1 MLALAGSLNAATLA
15 TVNGAAV
22 TDDIVPDEAKAQ
34 FNANPALKKQFVEGE
49 INRQL
54 ILAEAKK
61 AKVDSQK
68 NYKIL
73 AQLAEENVLI
83 QLWEK
88 QQFDAI
94 KVSDAEAQN
103 FYNKNKSNFVIP
115 AQVRARHI
123 LVPDKAVAESIIKEL
138 SSLSGD
144 ALKTKFAQIASEKSI
159 DKGSAAAGGDLGWF
173 PKTQM
178 VPAFGD
184 AAFALKNGEMT
195 KKPVQSQFGYHIILK
210 EDSRAQ
216 NTPPFDQV
224 KNNII
229 AGLKGE
235 KLQNELGKKVETLR
249 KNAKIEYK

>member
-15 TVNGAAV
+15 TVNGIAV
-22 TDDIVPDEAKAQ
+22 TDDIVPDEVKTQ
-34 FNANPALKKQFVEGE
+34 FNANPNAKKQFIEGE

-54 ILAEAKK
+54 VLAEAKK

-73 AQLAEENVLI
+73 AQLAEENVMI

-94 KVSDAEAQN
+94 KVSDSEAQN
-103 FYNKNKSNFVIP
+103 FYNQNKNNFVVP

-123 LVPDKAVAESIIKEL
+123 LVKDKAAAESIIKEL

-144 ALKTKFAQIASEKSI
+144 ALKSKFAQIASAQSI
-159 DKGSAAAGGDLGWF
+159 DSGSKANGGDLGWF

-184 AAFALKNGEMT
+184 AAFALKNGELT

-216 NTPPFDQV
+216 TTLPFDQV

-229 AGLKGE
+229 AGLKGD

-249 KNAKIEYK
+249 KSAKIEYK